1 VRLSADECD
10 RYVIDGYVVREAAF
24 SAAEVQALRDSCE
37 AVIARVVAHARRPEG
52 GPEATMADG
61 RRLQFSSN
69 TVIQWEWRNGS
80 QEVRMIEPCTHLDAH
95 LDALYDEPR
104 FTDPARDVLGVDEL
118 APFTSKLN
126 LKRPREGSEFPWHQ
140 DYPYWYVFTP
150 EYAADTATVMLF
162 LDDASAGNGALR
174 VLPGSHARGPAPRDP
189 NDPTKFLADPTLID
203 ADQEVVLEVS
213 AGTVCVFGPY
223 LLHRSSPNTTDAH
236 RRALLYSFQPAGR
249 PRLHEH
255 QWRPHLVD
263 DLP

>member
-1 VRLSADECD
+1 MRLTADEKA
-10 RYVIDGYVVREAAF
+10 RYARDGYVVRDAVFDADELAR
-24 SAAEVQALRDSCE
+24 LRGTVE
-37 AVIARVVAHARRPEG
+37 RVVTAVVQHARRPDG

-69 TVIQWEWRNGS
+69 TVIQWEWQDGS
-80 QEVRMIEPCTHLDAH
+80 QEVRMVEPCSHLDAVFE
-95 LDALYDEPR
+95 ALYDEPR
-104 FTDPARDVLGVDEL
+104 FTDPARDALGVDEL

-126 LKRPREGSEFPWHQ
+126 LKRPREGSRFPWHQ

-150 EYAADTATVMLF
+150 EFAADTATVMLF
-162 LDDASAGNGALR
+162 LDDAVADNGALR
-174 VLPGSHARGPAPRDP
+174 VLPGSHAHGPAPRDP
-189 NDPTKFLADPTLID
+189 NDPTKFLADPARID
-203 ADQEVVLEVS
+203 ATREVVLEVS
-213 AGTVCVFGPY
+213 AGSLCLFGPY
-223 LLHRSSPNTTDAH
+223 LLHRSSPNSTDAH